1 MNARASDPLP
11 ALIALV
17 ADRDETKYFFPRDAA
32 LAFAREVARRLAPH
46 RYTGERANTLPHAHH
61 FVTTI
66 YFDTP
71 SRAHFAAAQRDPT
84 HNVKLRAKEYYDV
97 HPSLA
102 ELATS
107 PSEII
112 RSQPWLWLE
121 LKRREGARSRKLR
134 WRLLKRD
141 AAALFAGEAPPA
153 AESPEAIEIVD
164 YCRGLNEHLEPSCV
178 VNYRRAAY
186 QDADAGLRVTLDAE
200 IAYFAPLSDLW
211 APAPLER
218 GRLGTPRA
226 IETGTLVE
234 IKSLRGSPDWL
245 NGALADAGV
254 PALVFSKFAKATQV
268 VHGG

>member
-1 MNARASDPLP
+1 MD
-11 ALIALV
+11 ALV

-71 SRAHFAAAQRDPT
+71 SRAHFAAARRDPT

-107 PSEII
+107 PSDII

-141 AAALFAGEAPPA
+141 AATLFERDAPPA
-153 AESPEAIEIVD
+153 AESPEALEIVD
-164 YCRGLNEHLEPSCV
+164 YCRGLHERLEPSCL
-178 VNYRRAAY
+178 VNYRRVAY
-186 QDADAGLRVTLDAE
+186 QDAAAGLRITFDGD
-200 IAYFAPLSDLW
+200 IAYFAPPPGLW
-211 APAPLER
+211 ASEPLER
-218 GRLGTPRA
+218 KRLGRPRA
-226 IETGTLVE
+226 VEPGTLVE
-234 IKSLRGSPDWL
+234 IKSLRGNPDWL
-245 NGALADAGV
+245 SSALADAGV
-254 PALVFSKFAKATQV
+254 PALAFSKFAKAAQV